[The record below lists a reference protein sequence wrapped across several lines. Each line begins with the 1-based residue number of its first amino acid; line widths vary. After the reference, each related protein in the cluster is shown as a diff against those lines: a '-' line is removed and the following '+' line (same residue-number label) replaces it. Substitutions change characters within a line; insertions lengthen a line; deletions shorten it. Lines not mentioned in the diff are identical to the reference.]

1 MKKILFLHGF
11 FSSGQCIQAE
21 TLRKCLRDSIEVI
34 SPDLPIHPKEALEFI
49 HTVCDKE
56 MPDIIVG
63 NSCGAFYAQILAPIV
78 GTPALLGNPHFKMT
92 SFLKD
97 RLGNHQYKSPRENG
111 IQDFI
116 IDNDLIAEFEEV
128 ETHQFDFTSPF
139 YNEKVR
145 GIFGKKDTLAHYEE
159 VFLKHY
165 NHSYKF
171 PGAHTPTAEEVEKY
185 YLPII
190 LDILDKYPV
199 SKSRYFRH
207 FKGGKYKYIKSAH
220 DSETFER
227 KVVYQA
233 LYGDCGYWV
242 RPEKMFFEKISRNGI
257 TINRF
262 TEIDINELNNER

>member
-21 TLRKCLRDSIEVI
+21 TLKECLEDYVEII

-56 MPDIIVG
+56 IPDIIVG

-97 RLGNHQYKSPRENG
+97 RLGSHQYKSPRENG

-116 IDNDLIAEFEEV
+116 IDNDLIAEFEEI

-139 YNEKVR
+139 YNEKVW
-145 GIFGKKDTLAHYEE
+145 GIFGEKDT
-159 VFLKHY
+159 
-165 NHSYKF
+165 KF
-171 PGAHTPTAEEVEKY
+171 
-185 YLPII
+185 I
-190 LDILDKYPV
+190 
-199 SKSRYFRH
+199 
-207 FKGGKYKYIKSAH
+207 
-220 DSETFER
+220 
-227 KVVYQA
+227 
-233 LYGDCGYWV
+233 
-242 RPEKMFFEKISRNGI
+242 
-257 TINRF
+257 
-262 TEIDINELNNER
+262 